1 MVIIVAFPR
10 IEFNREGGKGAAARG
25 TIEQESHASIG
36 IMQTLSAIRILR
48 SMDKF
53 RILDESPNL
62 KAEPLN
68 ELKFLKQHFQ
78 ECMNMIMQHEITHAL
93 VEVG

>member
-53 RILDESPNL
+53 QILDESPNL
-62 KAEPLN
+62 KDEPLN
-68 ELKFLKQHFQ
+68 ELNFFKTTFSR
-78 ECMNMIMQHEITHAL
+78 MHEYDNAT
-93 VEVG
+93 